1 MTDSRRSSLAT
12 IVGAVGNVV
21 IVLAL
26 LWLGVRYDD
35 QQRTP
40 GTLIWVAV
48 LLVLPAWM
56 RELLLPRRAD
66 PPPELRMAQ
75 ELHEL
80 SRRRRITDVVVQLER
95 ELPAT
100 RADADITESNTD
112 DQRR

>member
-1 MTDSRRSSLAT
+1 MTDPRRSSLAT

-56 RELLLPRRAD
+56 RDLILPRRAD
-66 PPPELRMAQ
+66 APALRMAQ
-75 ELHEL
+75 ELNEL
-80 SRRRRITDVVVQLER
+80 SRRRRITDVVMQVEQQL
-95 ELPAT
+95 PPS
-100 RADADITESNTD
+100 RADIDITESNTD